1 MAASGYTPISLY
13 YSNQTGHTPAA
24 GDLVYGELAI
34 NIYDGKLFYKDN
46 TNAVKV
52 IAGSGGSGVVAGSN
66 TQVQYNN
73 NGVFGASSNLT
84 FNGTTL
90 TANTLNLTNQLTSQY
105 GGTGLA
111 SYTAGDMLYYSSG
124 TALSKLALG
133 TLNYVMTV
141 GASGPQWVAPTSVT
155 VGAAGA
161 NTNIQF
167 NSSGVLGAV
176 STFVYTSTGVGIG
189 TSTPLSKLHVVGGNS
204 NNAIIDNGGQQYTT
218 LSWYNNGVEKAQAY
232 WDQTNGLFVSG
243 TDVSAAYVFKTNGT
257 ERMRIGGSTGNVSI
271 GTASTP
277 IKFLVNSTDALGV
290 PVGTTAERPTGA
302 NGYIRVNSD
311 YSQFEGYINGQ
322 WSQIGGGATGGG
334 GDQVFVENSTIVTT
348 SYTFPAGKN
357 ASSVGPITIN
367 SGATVTIPDGQ
378 RWVIL

>member
-13 YSNQTGHTPAA
+13 YSTTAA
-24 GDLVYGELAI
+24 AAPVAGNLVNGELAI
-34 NIYDGKLFYKDN
+34 NITDGKLYYKDN
-46 TNAVKV
+46 TGTVKV
-52 IAGSGGSGVVAGSN
+52 IAGTGGTGVVAGSN
-66 TQVQYNN
+66 TQIQFNN
-73 NGVFGASSNLT
+73 SGVFGASSGLTWASSTLTASNITTAGSLTLSGGTANGVAYLNGSKVVTAGSTLT
-84 FNGTTL
+84 FDGTNLGIANINGATTL
-90 TANTLNLTNQLTSQY
+90 TLKT
-105 GGTGLA
+105 GGTAAVTISATQKMGV
-111 SYTAGDMLYYSSG
+111 G
-124 TALSKLALG
+124 TA
-133 TLNYVMTV
+133 
-141 GASGPQWVAPTSVT
+141 
-155 VGAAGA
+155 
-161 NTNIQF
+161 
-167 NSSGVLGAV
+167 
-176 STFVYTSTGVGIG
+176 
-189 TSTPLSKLHVVGGNS
+189 TPLATLHVVGGNS

-218 LSWYNNGVEKAQAY
+218 LSWYNNGTEKAQTY

-277 IKFLVNSTDALGV
+277 IKFLVNATDAIGI

-302 NGYIRVNSD
+302 EGYIRVNTD
-311 YSQFEGYINGQ
+311 YDQFEGYVNGQ

-334 GDQVFVENSTIVTT
+334 GDQVFVENSMIVTT
-348 SYTFPAGKN
+348 SYTFPSGKN